1 MQHLDRKSAR
11 EMTPEALSV
20 VGAPEM
26 VYVRE
31 TTIEDLQQ
39 ELPKELSDKDLAMLA
54 PGTKLYAIHAA
65 NGAYMAIV
73 DSRAAA
79 LNVALENEY
88 TPVSVH

>member
-1 MQHLDRKSAR
+1 MHQIDRKAAL
-11 EMTPEALSV
+11 EITPEALSV
-20 VGAPEM
+20 MGAPEI

-31 TTIEDLQQ
+31 TTIEDLQN
-39 ELPKELSDKDLAMLA
+39 ELPHELSHKDLALLK
-54 PGTKLYAIHAA
+54 PGTKLYALHAA

-79 LNVALENEY
+79 IDVAKSNEY

>member
-1 MQHLDRKSAR
+1 MQHLDRKAAL
-11 EMTPEALSV
+11 EVTPEALSV
-20 VGAPEM
+20 MGAPKV

-31 TTIEDLQQ
+31 TTIETLKQ
-39 ELPKELSDKDLAMLA
+39 ELPHELSKDDLAMLA
-54 PGTKLYAIHAA
+54 PGTKLYALHAA

-79 LNVALENEY
+79 INMARVNEY